1 MYNIIQ
7 KQKFADLIIF
17 FCGFSNFYENQ
28 KVLNTNLSI
37 HKPSMESCEVP
48 KQTIKQSMIEE
59 TAKTKSLKLLKLIQK
74 IKENLITEKPKV
86 KLTMLE
92 NVASNINM
100 VEGKKVDSIKIDYFS
115 YKTI

>member
-1 MYNIIQ
+1 
-7 KQKFADLIIF
+7 
-17 FCGFSNFYENQ
+17 
-28 KVLNTNLSI
+28 
-37 HKPSMESCEVP
+37 MESREVP

-59 TAKTKSLKLLKLIQK
+59 TVFKQTKSQKLLKLIQK

-100 VEGKKVDSIKIDYFS
+100 EEGRKVDWIKIDYFS

>member
-1 MYNIIQ
+1 
-7 KQKFADLIIF
+7 
-17 FCGFSNFYENQ
+17 
-28 KVLNTNLSI
+28 
-37 HKPSMESCEVP
+37 MESREVP
-48 KQTIKQSMIEE
+48 KQTIKKSMKEE
-59 TAKTKSLKLLKLIQK
+59 TVFKQTKSQKLLKLIQK